1 MTKEAKAEEEAA
13 EQGSKDSRQ
22 EPKLVLPQIS
32 RVETKTY
39 QPGMKCLLR
48 AHYWLQNGHALLNY
62 LLLFLAAQ
70 FQGALGKLTAS
81 SVHNP
86 RQILDVRPADLT
98 DSDDHKT
105 KELRRY
111 KTLLKDVE
119 KVGCCFS
126 LIMQI

>member
-48 AHYWLQNGHALLNY
+48 AR
-62 LLLFLAAQ
+62 F
-70 FQGALGKLTAS
+70 
-81 SVHNP
+81 
-86 RQILDVRPADLT
+86 
-98 DSDDHKT
+98 
-105 KELRRY
+105 
-111 KTLLKDVE
+111 
-119 KVGCCFS
+119 
-126 LIMQI
+126 